1 MKQLLLII
9 AIIISISIAVFANE
23 NTNAVNNTTI
33 QNTSHLL
40 SNASDGTNID
50 SKYSNSLVQNVEQ
63 EPDSSAKNEIV
74 SLYSQSQ
81 LQFFVK
87 IELAE
92 YNVEIKLLIFNML
105 GNLVKEAFAGIAT
118 KGVEYDFDASN
129 LPNGLY
135 LCILEGPNFR
145 DAEKFTISR

>member
-1 MKQLLLII
+1 MKHVLLLI
-9 AIIISISIAVFANE
+9 AVLFFTSLVLYANE
-23 NTNAVNNTTI
+23 APKASNRVNFENTPI
-33 QNTSHLL
+33 LL
-40 SNASDGTNID
+40 SEASEDTNTD
-50 SKYSNSLVQNVEQ
+50 SKYSNSIIQKVEQ
-63 EPDSSAKNEIV
+63 GADSSTKNEIV

-81 LQFFVK
+81 IQFFVK
-87 IELAE
+87 IELAK

-105 GNLVKEAFAGIAT
+105 GNLVKEAFVGIAT